1 MKPHKEPYDAWCS
14 IAGSTRWLGRRGM
27 LGSSAIAALLILNAL
42 SLPRPT
48 LAQEPAQESEQ
59 GRSIVSMFLRIEP
72 VPDQGGGLRL
82 ANVIQ
87 DDVPEA
93 LGGLILMKQSANDP
107 DLVAEYRLTLIRRGG
122 CSVEASK
129 QLQDDITLALRE
141 AEVEGVSLAPR
152 DCVEISA
159 AEQASTDKD
168 ADEWLTHH
176 WRQEEI
182 SPEEEPIV
190 IVSTVATSG
199 DLVRLAAAATS
210 PDNVHSAQVTHKGTS
225 VSLQLFMVGTCST
238 HVVQGVLK
246 QIKRVAGW
254 TGVDVSFLGPEC
266 LKALVEMGEDEVRRY
281 DPDEMPK

>member
-1 MKPHKEPYDAWCS
+1 MKPHKEPYDARCS
-14 IAGSTRWLGRRGM
+14 IPGSTRWLGRRGI
-27 LGSSAIAALLILNAL
+27 LGSTTIVALLILNAV

-48 LAQEPAQESEQ
+48 LAQEPENE
-59 GRSIVSMFLRIEP
+59 RSIVSMFLQIKP

-93 LGGLILMKQSANDP
+93 LGGLILMKPSANDP
-107 DLVAEYRLTLIRRGG
+107 DLVAEYRLTVIRHGS

-152 DCVEISA
+152 DCVEIST
-159 AEQASTDKD
+159 AEQASADKD
-168 ADEWLTHH
+168 VDEWLTHH

-190 IVSTVATSG
+190 VVSTVATSG
-199 DLVRLAAAATS
+199 DLVRLAAAATN
-210 PDNVHSAQVTHKGTS
+210 PDDVHSAQITHKGTS
-225 VSLQLFMVGTCST
+225 VSLQLFMVGSCST
-238 HVVQGVLK
+238 HVVEGVLR
-246 QIKRVAGW
+246 QIRRVARW
-254 TGVDVSFLGPEC
+254 MGVDVSFLGPEC
-266 LKALVEMGEDEVRRY
+266 LKALVEMGQDEVRRY